1 MVLALVVLTLGIYGA
16 VWLREQA
23 RFFNAKL
30 PSHPISKRFTSTALV
45 LIVTDVVLFAV
56 SLALPPGTVRP
67 FDHALFGLAFG
78 VQTLGALRVRR
89 RLLYLAARP
98 DLPPPRVGLLGTAIL
113 DVAFLQAKVN
123 RYRAELVCPHVSVH
137 YRPFRDSRRLA
148 WVLSLGPPS
157 FAASLVLLVT
167 LGPLG
172 ADGVAT
178 ALFHRARERAVRR
191 LGALPMEGFSSAEN
205 GLHPILAAG
214 EAIEI
219 SKSEEARLKTLVRKA
234 VPGQIPQA
242 DARFLEGLLARNR
255 QALLRCA
262 RALAPPRRGLGLSYP
277 TRGDWALPPS
287 LSRQFVLARLLF
299 ARGALALSH
308 TGPASVVPSLRLLGE
323 LGRLYENEPPLAP
336 LLVGA
341 AIERL
346 QLRLLSATLDA
357 CPDAASARAMASTLL
372 TRPVRARWLDALR
385 YEAALLLQTERDQR
399 EEIARKAPDDTPL
412 MHAVGAWSGLALV
425 RYSVAGALDQLER
438 YAELF
443 DARFSE
449 MRSGLELKPD
459 EMSFLEKL
467 RLFAAM
473 AAWEAPVKLR
483 ALSDSRR
490 GAELAVRNA
499 GEPEGADCA
508 AVRSNLGAL
517 APLYEVPDAPQGGCV
532 LRYRLQADF
541 ERSSRGKIPA
551 PPFSWRLACPA
562 AGRRS
567 AP

>member
-1 MVLALVVLTLGIYGA
+1 VVLTFGIYGA

-45 LIVTDVVLFAV
+45 LIVADVALFAV
-56 SLALPPGTVRP
+56 GLALPPGAVGL
-67 FDHALFGLAFG
+67 FDRTLFGLAFG
-78 VQTLGALRVRR
+78 VQTLGALRIRR
-89 RLLYLAARP
+89 RTLYLAAVP
-98 DLPPPRVGLLGTAIL
+98 GAPPPRVGLLGTVIL

-123 RYRAELVCPHVSVH
+123 RYREPLAAPHFSVRS
-137 YRPFRDSRRLA
+137 RPFRDSGRLA
-148 WVLSLGPPS
+148 WMYSLGPPS
-157 FAASLVLLVT
+157 LLASLVLILT
-167 LGPLG
+167 LAPLG

-178 ALFHRARERAVRR
+178 AMFHRARERAVRR
-191 LGALPMEGFSSAEN
+191 LGPLPLEGFSSAEN

-219 SKSEEARLKTLVRKA
+219 SESEEARLKTLVRKA

-255 QALLRCA
+255 QSLLRCT

-277 TRGDWALPPS
+277 TRDDWALPPS
-287 LSRQFVLARLLF
+287 LSRQLVLARLLF
-299 ARGALALSH
+299 AQGALALSR
-308 TGPASVVPSLRLLGE
+308 TGPASAEPSLRLLGE
-323 LGRLYENEPPLAP
+323 LGRVYENEPPLAP

-372 TRPVRARWLDALR
+372 TRPVRDRLMDALR

-399 EEIARKAPDDTPL
+399 KEIARKAPEDTPL
-412 MHAVGAWSGLALV
+412 MHAVGAWTGLALL
-425 RYSVAGALDQLER
+425 RYSLAGALDQLER
-438 YAELF
+438 YADLF

-490 GAELAVRNA
+490 GAELALRDAVDP
-499 GEPEGADCA
+499 GGVSCA
-508 AVRSNLGAL
+508 AVRNDLGAL
-517 APLYEVPDAPQGGCV
+517 EALYQVPDAPQGGCV
-532 LRYRLQADF
+532 LRYRLGADF
-541 ERSSRGKIPA
+541 ERSSQGKIPA

-562 AGRRS
+562 GGRRS
-567 AP
+567 TR